1 MGLRES
7 KTEPISI
14 GLRGVPAGMG
24 IGMGVSLYHT
34 LGKTSWESS
43 RLYSLRGLGIHLYHR

>member
-24 IGMGVSLYHT
+24 IGMGVSPVSHIREDLM
-34 LGKTSWESS
+34 
-43 RLYSLRGLGIHLYHR
+43 GIKQAV